1 MKKFKFLNK
10 NEEPVSM
17 YNGAT
22 SQFLIDL
29 YNNRILSNSWTDDTL
44 LQFDEE
50 QNKDRLEFEFK
61 DVNGIE
67 YFCSIYDDRSFELL
81 QIIRYNNESFEYI
94 NSFELSVEITSDYRY
109 ILDYLDGLPNTILE
123 YFNNINSNNGNI

>member
-1 MKKFKFLNK
+1 MKNFKFLNK
-10 NEEPVSM
+10 SEEPISM

-29 YNNRILSNSWTDDTL
+29 YNNHITTNSWTDDIL

-61 DVNGIE
+61 DVNGKE

-81 QIIRYNNESFEYI
+81 EIIRYDEHAFEYI
-94 NSFELSVEITSDYRY
+94 NTFQFNMDITSNYIY
-109 ILDYLDGLPNTILE
+109 ILDYLNSLPNTIFE
-123 YFNNINSNNGNI
+123 YFDNINLNNGNI